1 MADSII
7 GASLVKI
14 TIDAVLLVCTIDNT
28 VSQYST
34 GSYTYTVLY
43 CMVIS
48 YCSSF

>member
-1 MADSII
+1 MADPII

-43 CMVIS
+43 CTVW
-48 YCSSF
+48 